1 MPFEEPRYTLMKH
14 LAVHLSLALFLLA
27 PTSVAAAECRFV
39 LGFATLRDLIGR
51 TIVGECLE
59 NEHYDA
65 TGDGLQ
71 QTTGGLLVW
80 RKADNRTAFT
90 DGYRTWINGPNGLE
104 QRLNTERF
112 PWEPDYAPGG
122 APTPTPTPAPTPRPE
137 SIIVAEEN
145 VLVSFRLE
153 NGKQVT
159 VYREDED
166 TLVYT
171 FGVPGEKPEL
181 AYRGPILAE
190 VRAVA
195 ILWDEG
201 IGSLAELARA
211 LASEDSD
218 WTTWSGERSAAAQ
231 AIAQAADARE
241 SRGFVTAHTLTGLFS
256 QSIYIF
262 RTGGWEYSVVST
274 YERPSNVS
282 KDEQEYYESHS
293 ITIVSPQGKRYY
305 FEGEGKG
312 RLLGM
317 TDAPYDMS

>member
-1 MPFEEPRYTLMKH
+1 MPFEEPRYTLMKR

-59 NEHYDA
+59 NEHHGA
-65 TGDGLQ
+65 NGDSRQ

-112 PWEPDYAPGG
+112 EWEHDHVVP
-122 APTPTPTPAPTPRPE
+122 PTPTPMPVSTPTPAEPE
-137 SIIVAEEN
+137 KV
-145 VLVSFRLE
+145 VYVSFRLE
-153 NGKQVT
+153 NGKQAT
-159 VYREDED
+159 IHRADED

-190 VRAVA
+190 VRAIA
-195 ILWDEG
+195 TLWGEG
-201 IGSLAELARA
+201 VESLAD
-211 LASEDSD
+211 LASVLAIEDSA
-218 WTTWSGERSAAAQ
+218 WTPWSGERHVVAQ
-231 AIAQAADARE
+231 EIALAADARE

-256 QSIYIF
+256 QSVYIF

-274 YERPSNVS
+274 YERPINVA

-293 ITIVSPQGKRYY
+293 VTIVSPQGKRYY
-305 FEGEGKG
+305 LEGEGKG

-317 TDAPYDMS
+317 TDAPYDVS